1 MTIPEVADFL
11 FVSRSHVRRLLE
23 SGALLG
29 KRGSDGEYI
38 VDEESV
44 RTYRLEM
51 DERARR
57 YLDTQTED
65 NEPPGL

>member
-1 MTIPEVADFL
+1 MTIDEVSKFL

-23 SGALLG
+23 NGDLRGALG
-29 KRGSDGEYI
+29 HDGEYI
-38 VDEESV
+38 VDDGSV
-44 RTYRLEM
+44 TAYRQEL

-57 YLDTQTED
+57 YLDSQTED

>member
-1 MTIPEVADFL
+1 MTIAEVADFL

-23 SGALLG
+23 SGDLLG
-29 KRGSDGEYI
+29 ARGDDGEYI

-57 YLDTQTED
+57 YLDSQTEAD
-65 NEPPGL
+65 EPPGL

>member
-1 MTIPEVADFL
+1 MTIAEVADFL

-23 SGALLG
+23 SGDLLG
-29 KRGSDGEYI
+29 ARGDDGEYI

-57 YLDTQTED
+57 YLDSQTED
-65 NEPPGL
+65 DEPPGL